1 MKIIEKLN
9 KKQDIFGGKSV
20 TIAFL
25 GDSVTQGCFEN
36 YIMTDGGINTRF
48 EYKNSYA
55 ARVGQILNILYPF
68 VQVNIINSGISGDN
82 ALNGARRFD
91 RDIAPYSPDL
101 IVVSYGLNDCTYGK
115 DNVDKYVSAL
125 EEIFE
130 KAKGTGAEIVFLTQ
144 NYMAT
149 RTSIKMREPALIK
162 LSEEFAGLQN
172 DGTLKFY
179 FENAKELCKK
189 SGVPVCDLY
198 SLWERMAL
206 AGTDTTELL
215 ANKLNHPI
223 KEMHYYTAIKLVET
237 MYEN

>member
-1 MKIIEKLN
+1 MQIIEKLN
-9 KKQDIFGGKSV
+9 KKQDIFGGKPV
-20 TIAFL
+20 TVAFL
-25 GDSVTQGCFEN
+25 GDSVTQGCFDN
-36 YIMTDGGINTRF
+36 YIMIDGGINTRF

-68 VQVNIINSGISGDN
+68 VQVNIVNSGISGDN
-82 ALNGARRFD
+82 APNGAHRFK

-101 IVVSYGLNDCTYGK
+101 VVVSYGLNDCTLGK
-115 DNVDKYVSAL
+115 DSVNKYADAL
-125 EEIFE
+125 KEIFVKT
-130 KAKGTGAEIVFLTQ
+130 KAAGAETIFLTQ

-149 RTSIKMREPALIK
+149 KTSIKMREPALIR
-162 LSEEFAGLQN
+162 LSEEFAALQN

-179 FENAKELCKK
+179 FEKAKEICKK
-189 SGVPVCDLY
+189 AGVPVCDLY
-198 SLWERMAL
+198 SVWEKMAT

-223 KEMHYYTAIKLVET
+223 REMHYYTAIKLVET